1 MSKASELRVLRYGR
15 SVDAPI
21 NYHHRTGDGE
31 DVAACE
37 IDFYAQTESAE
48 EIFLQEEDE
57 QAREKFVKGFK
68 KYLKFVYTAKEREF
82 LARVL
87 SGKESP
93 YKIGKSLG
101 VEHFEFMQR
110 LQKKAYKSAKQL
122 VRLALKTGWS
132 KAEAFTETIFQRLEQ
147 LRAGF
152 ALNDVLP
159 LTKYQKDLMCSRKW
173 AREHREKARENVRRW
188 RAANPERARELDRR
202 YNDRHREEKRER
214 DRRYAREHR
223 EKRGEQ
229 YKRWREAN
237 PEKARESVRQWRAE
251 NPEKARESV
260 RRWHK
265 ANPEKARES
274 VRRCAAR
281 KKAERLAAQSGG
293 EE

>member
-21 NYHHRTGDGE
+21 NYYHRTGDSE

-101 VEHFEFMQR
+101 VEHFKFMQR
-110 LQKKAYKSAKQL
+110 LQEKAYKSAKQL

-152 ALNDVLP
+152 AISEVVP
-159 LTKYQKDLMCSRKW
+159 LTKYQKDLIKNRKW
-173 AREHREKARENVRRW
+173 AAENPEKARENVRRW
-188 RAANPERARELDRR
+188 RAENPERTRELYRR

-223 EKRGEQ
+223 EKRGEY
-229 YKRWREAN
+229 YKRWR
-237 PEKARESVRQWRAE
+237 AE
-251 NPEKARESV
+251 NLEKARESV
-260 RRWHK
+260 RRWRA
-265 ANPEKARES
+265 ANLEKAWES
-274 VRRCAAR
+274 VRRCEAR
-281 KKAERLAAQSGG
+281 KKAERLAAKSKGG
-293 EE
+293 KE